1 MRIFKEIN
9 IKVGDQVKITD
20 NRYARSDS
28 GIKPN
33 NNDIGFITNIVLN
46 NDIFGIYLMVEVR
59 LQKDI
64 NLLNDR
70 TYLIESCGIKVINPD
85 SKKVYCRG
93 VSNRGEEVIK
103 ALEELGGINTMG
115 YTGYSKDLYY
125 LIGKNNAIITLMVA
139 PLTTWLLQQ
148 TFTEVSLPGEPRET
162 ITIGGIEYDKQEV
175 ENRLKDIKPIE

>member
-1 MRIFKEIN
+1 MKTFKEIN

-33 NNDIGFITNIVLN
+33 NNDIGFITNIVLD
-46 NDIFGIYLMVEVR
+46 NDVFGIHLMVEVR

-70 TYLIESCGIKVINPD
+70 TYLIESCGIKVINHD

-115 YTGYSKDLYY
+115 YTGYSEGLYY
-125 LIGKNNAIITLMVA
+125 IIGKNSAISTLIVA
-139 PLTTWLLQQ
+139 PLTTWLLEQ
-148 TFTEVSLPGEPRET
+148 TFTEIFPSGKPRET
-162 ITIGGIEYDKQEV
+162 IIVGGIEYDKQEV
-175 ENRLKDIKPIE
+175 ENRLKDLQPLK